1 VNIIKERLVISI
13 TQDSM
18 KRLLH
23 AEIENQKRE
32 WLAVK
37 SEKEN
42 MLNAHALGWHKGA
55 MDALSLIAIKIGI
68 NINSWIMIQTH
79 SFLETTW
86 IQQRV

>member
-42 MLNAHALGWHKGA
+42 MLNAHALG
-55 MDALSLIAIKIGI
+55 
-68 NINSWIMIQTH
+68 
-79 SFLETTW
+79 
-86 IQQRV
+86 